1 MDSVEDG
8 IDDINDISPRTLSK
22 IKKALGFRNLK
33 PGEKTMLKEE
43 LDKLKRYAYSSV
55 VVITQD
61 DAILSV
67 GLLEDVIEETKEL
80 WNNDVLDSTESV
92 VLDQKIAILTVIF

>member
-1 MDSVEDG
+1 
-8 IDDINDISPRTLSK
+8 
-22 IKKALGFRNLK
+22 
-33 PGEKTMLKEE
+33 MLKEE

-55 VVITQD
+55 VVVSQD

-67 GLLEDVIEETKEL
+67 GLLEDVIGETKEL

-92 VLDQKIAILTVIF
+92 VLDQKIAIITVLF

>member
-1 MDSVEDG
+1 
-8 IDDINDISPRTLSK
+8 
-22 IKKALGFRNLK
+22 
-33 PGEKTMLKEE
+33 MLKEE
-43 LDKLKRYAYSSV
+43 LEFLKRYAYASV

-80 WNNDVLDSTESV
+80 WNNDVLDSRETEV
-92 VLDQKIAILTVIF
+92 FDQKIAIITVLF

>member
-1 MDSVEDG
+1 
-8 IDDINDISPRTLSK
+8 
-22 IKKALGFRNLK
+22 
-33 PGEKTMLKEE
+33 MLKEE

-55 VVITQD
+55 VVVSQD
-61 DAILSV
+61 DAILSI

-92 VLDQKIAILTVIF
+92 VFDQKIAIITVLF

>member
-1 MDSVEDG
+1 
-8 IDDINDISPRTLSK
+8 
-22 IKKALGFRNLK
+22 
-33 PGEKTMLKEE
+33 MLKEE

-55 VVITQD
+55 VVVSQD
-61 DAILSV
+61 DAILSI

-92 VLDQKIAILTVIF
+92 VFDQKIAIITVLFQKNKDLEI

>member
-1 MDSVEDG
+1 
-8 IDDINDISPRTLSK
+8 
-22 IKKALGFRNLK
+22 
-33 PGEKTMLKEE
+33 MLKEE

-80 WNNDVLDSTESV
+80 WNNDVLDSTESE
-92 VLDQKIAILTVIF
+92 VLDQKIAIITVLF

>member
-1 MDSVEDG
+1 
-8 IDDINDISPRTLSK
+8 
-22 IKKALGFRNLK
+22 
-33 PGEKTMLKEE
+33 MLKEE

-55 VVITQD
+55 VVVTQD

-80 WNNDVLDSTESV
+80 WNNDVLDVHDSV
-92 VLDQKIAILTVIF
+92 VLNQKIAIITVLFQKLNKDLE

>member
-1 MDSVEDG
+1 
-8 IDDINDISPRTLSK
+8 
-22 IKKALGFRNLK
+22 
-33 PGEKTMLKEE
+33 MLKEE

-92 VLDQKIAILTVIF
+92 VLDQKIAILTVLF

>member
-1 MDSVEDG
+1 
-8 IDDINDISPRTLSK
+8 
-22 IKKALGFRNLK
+22 
-33 PGEKTMLKEE
+33 MLKEE

-61 DAILSV
+61 DAILST

-92 VLDQKIAILTVIF
+92 VFGQKIAIITVLF

>member
-1 MDSVEDG
+1 
-8 IDDINDISPRTLSK
+8 
-22 IKKALGFRNLK
+22 
-33 PGEKTMLKEE
+33 MLKEE

-61 DAILSV
+61 DAILST

-80 WNNDVLDSTESV
+80 WNNDVLDSSETV
-92 VLDQKIAILTVIF
+92 VLDQKIAIITVLF

>member
-1 MDSVEDG
+1 
-8 IDDINDISPRTLSK
+8 
-22 IKKALGFRNLK
+22 
-33 PGEKTMLKEE
+33 MLREE
-43 LDKLKRYAYSSV
+43 LEFLKRYAYASV
-55 VVITQD
+55 VVISQD

-92 VLDQKIAILTVIF
+92 VFDQKIAIITVLF

>member
-1 MDSVEDG
+1 
-8 IDDINDISPRTLSK
+8 
-22 IKKALGFRNLK
+22 
-33 PGEKTMLKEE
+33 MLKEE

-55 VVITQD
+55 VVVTQD

-80 WNNDVLDSTESV
+80 WNNDVLDSSETV
-92 VLDQKIAILTVIF
+92 VLDQKIAIITVLF

>member
-1 MDSVEDG
+1 
-8 IDDINDISPRTLSK
+8 
-22 IKKALGFRNLK
+22 
-33 PGEKTMLKEE
+33 MLKEE
-43 LDKLKRYAYSSV
+43 LDNLKRYAYSSV

-80 WNNDVLDSTESV
+80 WDNDVLDSTESV
-92 VLDQKIAILTVIF
+92 VLDQKIAIITVLF

>member
-1 MDSVEDG
+1 
-8 IDDINDISPRTLSK
+8 
-22 IKKALGFRNLK
+22 
-33 PGEKTMLKEE
+33 MLKEE
-43 LDKLKRYAYSSV
+43 LEFLKRYAYASI

-67 GLLEDVIEETKEL
+67 GLLEDVIEETREL

-92 VLDQKIAILTVIF
+92 VFDQKIAIITVLF

>member
-1 MDSVEDG
+1 
-8 IDDINDISPRTLSK
+8 
-22 IKKALGFRNLK
+22 
-33 PGEKTMLKEE
+33 MLKEE

-55 VVITQD
+55 VVVSQD

-80 WNNDVLDSTESV
+80 WDNDVLDSSETV
-92 VLDQKIAILTVIF
+92 VFDQKIAIITVLF

>member
-1 MDSVEDG
+1 
-8 IDDINDISPRTLSK
+8 
-22 IKKALGFRNLK
+22 
-33 PGEKTMLKEE
+33 MLKEE

-80 WNNDVLDSTESV
+80 WNNDVLDSRETEV
-92 VLDQKIAILTVIF
+92 FDQKIAIITVLFQKK

>member
-1 MDSVEDG
+1 
-8 IDDINDISPRTLSK
+8 
-22 IKKALGFRNLK
+22 
-33 PGEKTMLKEE
+33 MLKEE

-61 DAILSV
+61 DAILST

-80 WNNDVLDSTESV
+80 WNNDVLDSSETV
-92 VLDQKIAILTVIF
+92 VFDQKIAIITVLFQKK

>member
-1 MDSVEDG
+1 
-8 IDDINDISPRTLSK
+8 
-22 IKKALGFRNLK
+22 
-33 PGEKTMLKEE
+33 MLKEE

-55 VVITQD
+55 VVVSQD

-92 VLDQKIAILTVIF
+92 VLDQKIAIITVLF

>member
-1 MDSVEDG
+1 
-8 IDDINDISPRTLSK
+8 
-22 IKKALGFRNLK
+22 
-33 PGEKTMLKEE
+33 MLKEE

-55 VVITQD
+55 VVVSQD

-67 GLLEDVIEETKEL
+67 GLLEDVIGETKEL

-92 VLDQKIAILTVIF
+92 VFDQKIAIITVLF

>member
-1 MDSVEDG
+1 
-8 IDDINDISPRTLSK
+8 
-22 IKKALGFRNLK
+22 
-33 PGEKTMLKEE
+33 MLKEE

-67 GLLEDVIEETKEL
+67 GLLEDVIEETREL
-80 WNNDVLDSTESV
+80 WNNDVLDSTESE
-92 VLDQKIAILTVIF
+92 VLDQKIAIITVLF